1 MKNCFFFRLKILF
14 LLESLGI
21 RMIRIKKNGF
31 KYRLVKIVFFNPLN
45 KSEFNIIMKLKEI
58 KLWKF

>member
-1 MKNCFFFRLKILF
+1 

-21 RMIRIKKNGF
+21 RMMRIKKNGF